1 MRFDDADR
9 LAQAILDR
17 VGPRI
22 VLALPLGLGKANHIA
37 NALYARAASDPSI
50 HLSIFTG
57 LTLEKPRPKL
67 DLERRFL
74 GPLSRRLFDGYPDLA
89 YAAALRRGTLPPNI
103 EVDEFFFRAGQ
114 WLGVEAAQQHYVSTN
129 YTHVVPVLLQRGVNV
144 VAQLVAHRRDEE
156 HGDTYSLA
164 CNTDLTLDMLDARRR
179 GAANFVL
186 AGQVNSELPFMPG
199 EASRPAA
206 EFDFVLDSAA
216 TDFPLFAPPREPI
229 DLVQYACGLHAAS
242 TVADGG
248 TVQLGIGALGDAV
261 AHGLVLRQTRNEDFR
276 ALLEEL
282 APPLPPGSLGGTPDS
297 TPDSLAPF
305 TAGLYAC
312 TEMFVEAFL
321 DLHRAKI
328 LTREADGAVLH
339 AGFFLGSRSF
349 NKALSDMPEAER
361 AKFQMRAISFVNE
374 LYGDEA
380 AKRRARVG
388 GRFINATM
396 MVTLL
401 GEAISETLDD
411 GRVVSGV
418 GGQYNFVSQSF
429 ALDGA
434 RSILVA
440 HSTKTRGGRTTSNIR
455 WGGGHITIPRHL
467 RDVVITEY
475 GIADLRGRADRDVVA
490 AMLSIA
496 DSRFQGEL
504 LDAAKRAG
512 KIEKGYEIPE
522 AQRHNMPERL
532 AAILGRARVSG
543 LLPAFPFGS
552 DMTPVE
558 QRLAEGLRSLAAA
571 SLVGRAKL
579 FLAGIRPGP
588 VSEAVQAGVQRMGLA
603 HPRTLQEFIYRTV
616 VCGVLNQSA

>member
-9 LAQAILDR
+9 LVQSILDR

-22 VLALPLGLGKANHIA
+22 VLALPLGLGKAPHIA
-37 NALYARAASDPSI
+37 NALYARAAADPSI

-57 LTLEKPRPKL
+57 LTLEKPRPGS

-74 GPLSRRLFDGYPDLA
+74 GPLSQRLFDGYPDLA
-89 YAAALRRGTLPPNI
+89 YAAALRRGTLPKNI
-103 EVDEFFFRAGQ
+103 EVEEFFFQAGQ
-114 WLGVEAAQQHYVSTN
+114 WLGVEAAQQHYVSAN
-129 YTHVVPVLLQRGVNV
+129 YTHVVPVLLERGVNV
-144 VAQLVAHRRDEE
+144 VAQLVAHRKDEGQGEGARDA
-156 HGDTYSLA
+156 YSLA
-164 CNTDLTLDMLDARRR
+164 CNTDLTLDFLEARRG
-179 GAANFVL
+179 GAARFVL
-186 AGQVNSELPFMPG
+186 AGEVNSELPFMPG

-206 EFDFVLDSAA
+206 EFDFVLDSPA

-229 DLVQYACGLHAAS
+229 GLAQYACGLHAAS
-242 TVADGG
+242 TVVDGG

-276 ALLEEL
+276 ALLKEL
-282 APPLPPGSLGGTPDS
+282 APPLPPGSPGENPGGD
-297 TPDSLAPF
+297 LAPF

-328 LTREADGAVLH
+328 LTREVDGAVLH

-349 NKALSDMPEAER
+349 NKALRDMPEAER

-374 LYGDEA
+374 LYGDEE
-380 AKRRARVG
+380 AKRRARVA

-429 ALDGA
+429 ALKGA

-440 HSTKTRGGRTTSNIR
+440 HSTKTKAGRTTSNIR

-475 GIADLRGRADRDVVA
+475 GVADLRGRSDRDVIA

-512 KIEKGYEIPE
+512 KIEKGFRIPE
-522 AQRHNMPERL
+522 AQRHNTPERL
-532 AAILGRARVSG
+532 QSVLGRACASG

-558 QRLAEGLRSLAAA
+558 QRLAEGLRTLTTA
-571 SLVGRAKL
+571 SQLQRAKL
-579 FLAGIRPGP
+579 FLAGLRRGTA
-588 VSEAVQAGVQRMGLA
+588 SEAARACVQRMGLA
-603 HPRTLQEFIYRTV
+603 HPRTIQEFIYRTV
-616 VCGVLNQSA
+616 LYGVLS